1 MSTSSSP
8 DSRSKSQ
15 KKRGKI
21 NIVACDRCKRDKKR
35 CDGNYLTQ
43 KTCEYCQNH
52 NEICVYSE
60 PNFLRISRILNAA
73 AKNAA
78 AEERESDDREKLQ
91 KQLIEYESIINKLSS
106 QLEIK
111 SKTDQSNTLNSIE
124 KLYISLFA
132 NSQISIEQ
140 TMILKKLC
148 EITHAPINLNVY
160 GNEIRNKLSILET
173 DTVTDEEKR
182 QCWEELDKFIKMHN
196 DSVFNNIIQC
206 GFSHPSVSTTPI
218 PSPQFLEEFN
228 TSNDLNDLLCTEFQP
243 HGDSVESTYDTTI
256 HRVTTPKKRNALKAK
271 DRYEPYPPG
280 GYIAIRPSKKETNIM
295 VWHQNDPSED
305 VPIIAVPAPHNK
317 KLTVNS
323 NEALQNPNV
332 RIDNFNEVLQFPTSN
347 IIFSSNLPYGFD
359 KVGQFSNVT
368 SPTFSSSESYNSDDN
383 FEYPTFL
390 SDSVI
395 LDSDENWLEVF
406 PNSSGSY
413 NKIFY

>member
-91 KQLIEYESIINKLSS
+91 KQLIEYENTINKLSS

-182 QCWEELDKFIKMHN
+182 Q
-196 DSVFNNIIQC
+196 
-206 GFSHPSVSTTPI
+206 
-218 PSPQFLEEFN
+218 
-228 TSNDLNDLLCTEFQP
+228 
-243 HGDSVESTYDTTI
+243 
-256 HRVTTPKKRNALKAK
+256 
-271 DRYEPYPPG
+271 
-280 GYIAIRPSKKETNIM
+280 
-295 VWHQNDPSED
+295 
-305 VPIIAVPAPHNK
+305 
-317 KLTVNS
+317 
-323 NEALQNPNV
+323 
-332 RIDNFNEVLQFPTSN
+332 
-347 IIFSSNLPYGFD
+347 
-359 KVGQFSNVT
+359 
-368 SPTFSSSESYNSDDN
+368 
-383 FEYPTFL
+383 
-390 SDSVI
+390 
-395 LDSDENWLEVF
+395 
-406 PNSSGSY
+406 
-413 NKIFY
+413 